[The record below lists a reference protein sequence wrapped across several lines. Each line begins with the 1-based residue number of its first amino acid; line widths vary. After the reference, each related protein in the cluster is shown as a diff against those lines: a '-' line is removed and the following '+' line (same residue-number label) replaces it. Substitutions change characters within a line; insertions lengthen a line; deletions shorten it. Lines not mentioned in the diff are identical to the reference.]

1 METLMPVIRFLG
13 RMLWHSVKLV
23 WALLLCMTA
32 VLMFAMSVLVTVCV
46 VVGDR

>member
-1 METLMPVIRFLG
+1 MKAFLKFLG
-13 RMLWHSVKLV
+13 RLTWHSIKLV

-32 VLMFAMSVLVTVCV
+32 VLMFAMSVLVTLCV